1 MWISR
6 PKTLS
11 TKISLKVQEYRP
23 PPLYLGNIPKKT
35 TFFTAS
41 LKMFVAK
48 QSESI
53 LAADLTNISKY
64 VRIWNAPGVS
74 GNSFSQIYGPLDLR
88 AFFQQG
94 YWPWRFPL
102 QGALY
107 QASVSFLPS
116 SASHSC
122 EVPSPP
128 SLAIMPPCQ
137 CQICLE
143 STMEVFYGSWRLS
156 AMWSRMSA
164 ILETEKSRNVF

>member
-1 MWISR
+1 MSESEMR
-6 PKTLS
+6 LVFPATLS
-11 TKISLKVQEYRP
+11 HK
-23 PPLYLGNIPKKT
+23 
-35 TFFTAS
+35 
-41 LKMFVAK
+41 
-48 QSESI
+48 
-53 LAADLTNISKY
+53 
-64 VRIWNAPGVS
+64 
-74 GNSFSQIYGPLDLR
+74 YGPLDLR

-107 QASVSFLPS
+107 QASVAFLPS

-128 SLAIMPPCQ
+128 FLAIMPPCQ

-164 ILETEKSRNVF
+164 ILETCQKVTERLLKVCHPEEGSVVSKHIDPFLWLWSPFDDSATTLMF